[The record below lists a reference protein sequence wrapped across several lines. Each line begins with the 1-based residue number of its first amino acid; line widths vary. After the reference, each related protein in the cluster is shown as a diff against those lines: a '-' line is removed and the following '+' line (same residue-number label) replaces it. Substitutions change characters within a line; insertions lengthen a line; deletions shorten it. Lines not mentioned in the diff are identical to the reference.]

1 MCQPYMTLFFKL
13 FSLLFRCQQIQ
24 FQIANVLAD
33 MAEMKLEEKEQQ
45 EDAVQASALP
55 RGMQLF
61 MRAKAAMA
69 KKSAWCKTFP
79 VVYWYTSYFLL
90 KAHTKHDFVHMDW
103 CYNQV

>member
-69 KKSAWCKTFP
+69 KKSA
-79 VVYWYTSYFLL
+79 
-90 KAHTKHDFVHMDW
+90 
-103 CYNQV
+103 